1 MYTAMI
7 PYEQPTITAKVTTS
21 RASAASITLYDLIY
35 AIQEL
40 LAPYED
46 ALVVNVVAYL
56 FGSGYMTFEGDA
68 RSHEV
73 STN

>member
-21 RASAASITLYDLIY
+21 SDSAASLTLYDLID
-35 AIQEL
+35 AIQAL
-40 LAPYED
+40 LAPHED

-56 FGSGYMTFEGDA
+56 FDSGYMTFEAGA